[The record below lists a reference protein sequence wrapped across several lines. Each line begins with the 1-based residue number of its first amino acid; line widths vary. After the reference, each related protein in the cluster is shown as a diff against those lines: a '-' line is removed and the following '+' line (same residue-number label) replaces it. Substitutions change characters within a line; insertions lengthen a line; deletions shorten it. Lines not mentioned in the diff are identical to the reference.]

1 MLPLSVSCC
10 LALLL
15 SALFDCVSLSAC
27 WQVHK
32 KTPVLCKLNKYCA
45 ISYEMQ
51 RKILANFCC
60 EMRRDAM
67 SREKLATIGH
77 TRKVRKAGDNCR
89 QHLLKIVLLS
99 RVCVGEIALAAR
111 HKKYFARQSTIAIA
125 QLKRIFIDS
134 LQGQKEIGRRERKG
148 ERRRTG
154 CSLVSC
160 LAYPAA
166 DNIQHLHDKQLS
178 SAQT

>member
-1 MLPLSVSCC
+1 
-10 LALLL
+10 
-15 SALFDCVSLSAC
+15 
-27 WQVHK
+27 
-32 KTPVLCKLNKYCA
+32 
-45 ISYEMQ
+45 MQ
-51 RKILANFCC
+51 RKILGNFCC
-60 EMRRDAM
+60 EMRCD
-67 SREKLATIGH
+67 EP
-77 TRKVRKAGDNCR
+77 RKAGDNWAHERSEKSGR
-89 QHLLKIVLLS
+89 QLPTTPAENCSPFTCVC
-99 RVCVGEIALAAR
+99 VCVGEIALAAR

-166 DNIQHLHDKQLS
+166 DNVQHLHDKQLS